1 MALNPTQNQG
11 FEGAQRTK
19 EKKKKKKKVSSAD
32 ETFIHLEKTP
42 PN

>member
-1 MALNPTQNQG
+1 MAVNPTQNQG
-11 FEGAQRTK
+11 LEGAQRTK
-19 EKKKKKKKVSSAD
+19 EKKKKKVSSAD